1 MSLLKW
7 EMINFTLE
15 GSSGK
20 FFATWQ
26 ELVWYLDTEATA
38 LTVKG
43 WITHHCPAVL
53 LYHYEFMDTRWSMW
67 YFDWKGNTNSR
78 MKGWEQGVGLCSTG
92 LIVYFKRTTYLFIC
106 KDKYDRMC
114 CVPCET
120 LDSRL
125 PVNDILAHF
134 SLHRELQWILRQNQ
148 HMRLNKNITA
158 IYHPPRQGLLW
169 SHPIS
174 RWTNPWVWTHSGSH
188 DLSQVPSEN

>member
-1 MSLLKW
+1 MRNDQLYTWRVKW
-7 EMINFTLE
+7 EVLCYMAGTCLIFGYWGYSSDCERVNNTSLSRCALVPLWIYGYKVIDVIFWLKREHQLSDE
-15 GSSGK
+15 GVRAGSGTM
-20 FFATWQ
+20 FHMF
-26 ELVWYLDTEATA
+26 
-38 LTVKG
+38 
-43 WITHHCPAVL
+43 
-53 LYHYEFMDTRWSMW
+53 
-67 YFDWKGNTNSR
+67 
-78 MKGWEQGVGLCSTG
+78 STG

-134 SLHRELQWILRQNQ
+134 SFHRELQWILRQNQ